1 MVTFREVLN
10 AFRKLEIPRTQPVIV
25 HASLSSFGQVQGGAE
40 TIVGVLLATFD
51 TVVAP
56 TFTFKTMITP
66 EVGPDNNGMLYGSD
80 RDLNRMA
87 EFFHPDMPADKMM
100 GRIAEVLRC
109 HPQAQRSSHPIL
121 SFAGVNAAHCL
132 EAQTVDEPLDVIR
145 MLVDQQGWAL
155 LLGVDHTVNTSIH
168 YAERQAGRK
177 QFIRWALTP
186 KGVQSCPGFP
196 GCSSGFQAVSL
207 RLSEVVRQVQVG
219 TAVIQAIPLPDLVT
233 VVVDWIAEDPQAL
246 LCARED
252 CERCNA
258 VRAALIKK

>member
-1 MVTFREVLN
+1 MVTFRDVLN

-40 TIVGVLLATFD
+40 TIAGVLLASFN
-51 TVVAP
+51 TVIAP
-56 TFTFKTMITP
+56 TFTFKAMITP
-66 EVGPDNNGMLYGSD
+66 EVGPENNSLIYGSD

-87 EFFHPDMPADKMM
+87 EFFHLDMPADRLM
-100 GRIAEVLRC
+100 GRIPEVLRR
-109 HPQAQRSSHPIL
+109 HPQAQRSSHPIM
-121 SFAGVNAAHCL
+121 SFAGVNAAHSL
-132 EAQTVDEPLDVIR
+132 EAQTIEEPFAPIR
-145 MLVDQQGWAL
+145 MLVDQQGWVL

-186 KGVQSCPGFP
+186 KGVQACPGFP

-207 RLSEVVRQVQVG
+207 RLSEVVRRVQVG
-219 TAVIQAIPLPDLVT
+219 AAVIQAIPLADLVT
-233 VVVDWIAEDPQAL
+233 VVFDWIAEDPQAL

-258 VRAALIKK
+258 VRAALIKE